1 MPEGDTVYRAARRL
15 DAALRGQ
22 QLVRGELRHPRL
34 VEHDLAGQGVAGV
47 GSVGKHLFI
56 RFDHGHSLH
65 SHLRMDGSWQ
75 LYLPDQRWRHAGHHA
90 RAVLATAERVAV
102 GFRLHDM
109 ALLRTSE
116 EHRLVGHL
124 GPDLLD
130 PNWGEAHAGE
140 ALRRL
145 TADPA
150 AEIGMALLDQRVI
163 AGVGNVYRCELCFLL
178 GVWPWAPVA
187 ELADPAGAI
196 SLARALLRRN
206 AGRVE
211 RSTTGELARGRR
223 TWVYERSGLPCRRC
237 GALIRRADQGE
248 GVEARVVYYCPS
260 CQKPHPCP

>member
-1 MPEGDTVYRAARRL
+1 VPEGDTVYRAARSL

-22 QLVRGELRHPRL
+22 QLVRGELQHPRL
-34 VEHDLAGQGVAGV
+34 VEHDLAGHGVAGV
-47 GSVGKHLFI
+47 ASVGKHLFI
-56 RFDHGHSLH
+56 RLDHGHSLH

-75 LYLPDQRWRHAGHHA
+75 LYLPGQRWRYPGHHA
-90 RAVLATAERVAV
+90 RAILATADRVAV
-102 GFRLHDM
+102 GFRLHDL

-130 PNWGEAHAGE
+130 PNWGEQHAGE

-150 AEIGMALLDQRVI
+150 AELGLALLDQRVMSGI
-163 AGVGNVYRCELCFLL
+163 GNVYRSELCFLL
-178 GVWPWAPVA
+178 GASPWAPVV
-187 ELADPAGAI
+187 ELVDPAGAI
-196 SLARALLRRN
+196 SLARTLLRRN

-223 TWVYERSGLPCRRC
+223 IWVYERSGLPCRRC
-237 GALIRRADQGE
+237 GALIHRADQGV
-248 GVEARVVYYCPS
+248 GVEVRVVYFCPG
-260 CQKPHPCP
+260 CQKPRPGP